1 MMPRPGRILVVRR
14 DNIGDLVCTT
24 PLIATLRT
32 ALPDAH
38 IAALVNSYNAEVLA
52 RNPALDTVHVYTKLK
67 HRAPGTSALRP
78 LLARLAL
85 IRRLRRE
92 RFDVAVLARSGF
104 DRHALAFVRLLGIP
118 RVIGFAP
125 AGETPR
131 GLTDALQVPDN
142 AAMHEVESVWHL
154 LAPLGIA
161 AAPGP
166 LRVFPDPALVAAWR
180 GRFGGKVGSD
190 EATALQGGR
199 ARNALLAVADGGTAL
214 LAVHVSAREASRQ
227 LSAAKWIDFLQ
238 GLRAAHPG
246 VAPALF
252 WSPGAEDDPR
262 HPGDDA
268 KAHGILSACA
278 GLGVIPCPTATL
290 DELMAG
296 LACCNAFVGADGGAL
311 HVAVA
316 CGLPTVALFE
326 NSPFKL
332 AHWYPWQVRH
342 ELVAAPTFAIGD
354 IEPQAMVAAF
364 TKLLGS
370 GEAGRAT

>member
-1 MMPRPGRILVVRR
+1 MIPRPNRILVVRR

-24 PLIATLRT
+24 PLIAALRS

-52 RNPALDTVHVYTKLK
+52 RNSALNAVHAYTKLK
-67 HRAPGTSALRP
+67 HRAPGTSALGP

-92 RFDVAVLARSGF
+92 RFDVAMLARSGF

-125 AGETPR
+125 AGGTPR
-131 GLTDALQVPDN
+131 GLTDALPVPDN

-154 LAPLGIA
+154 LAPLGID

-166 LRVFPDPALVAAWR
+166 LHVFPDPAQVAAWR
-180 GRFGGKVGSD
+180 GRFGGKVG
-190 EATALQGGR
+190 A
-199 ARNALLAVADGGTAL
+199 GGTPL

-227 LSAAKWIDFLQ
+227 LPAAKWIDFLQ
-238 GLRAAHPG
+238 GLHAAHPG
-246 VAPALF
+246 VTPALF

-268 KAHGILSACA
+268 KAQSILAACA

-316 CGLPTVALFE
+316 CGLPSVALFE

-332 AHWYPWQVRH
+332 AHWHPWRVRH

-370 GEAGRAT
+370 GAAGRVT